1 MPKKGP
7 DFEQTGDSEK
17 QKSGKSTMGENSTSR
32 LYTNLLIA
40 NYLKRNGLEDSLTA
54 FIRETA
60 LPLSALEKTKSSYSN
75 VGEIPLEDLQSVI
88 EDRIYYKKLSFED
101 RLKTLS
107 INDDLAPIDNAKYGI
122 QSWNYSLKFSIDVK
136 LNEALP
142 KDTLF
147 ISTTFTEDGK
157 YLLLSSATGDLVA
170 YDIGKAT
177 SKSFKINEKVKSIVK
192 LCGSIGSSG
201 YHYVC
206 PMNGSF
212 YLLNKNFEVIPNG
225 VWKIH
230 ARMIT
235 HIKICN
241 VTESSWFIITSG
253 MDNFLRLSLL
263 EIKDGSPFFTQLS
276 EIKLAS
282 NCTSLNV
289 IANGGNSGR
298 RNSFSV
304 FLTRA
309 EFTHIACY
317 SIIDA
322 KNLVHSYNIALN
334 NAEFSTY
341 AFNIRDVIVVDF
353 VHSNN
358 EDTVKLTPSTMLVVA
373 TSHKPYMRLVLVEI
387 PMNIGYSM
395 SMELGEVQT
404 YYDKIIRNFATEI
417 CQDDFSLPILRKLDS
432 SNGILVGNDEGIY
445 SVDLMTGDSRL
456 LNIPNKANFLHN
468 RIKCMDVSRDQ
479 MRVVAGTS
487 TKSIYIIKVIK
498 NVY

>member
-1 MPKKGP
+1 MA
-7 DFEQTGDSEK
+7 D
-17 QKSGKSTMGENSTSR
+17 NSTSR
-32 LYTNLLIA
+32 FYTNLLIA
-40 NYLKRNGLEDSLTA
+40 NYLKHNGLEDTLAA

-60 LPLSALEKTKSSYSN
+60 LPLSALEKSDSSNSN
-75 VGEIPLEDLQSVI
+75 VGEIPLEDLQSVV
-88 EDRIYYKKLSFED
+88 EDRIYYKRRSFKY
-101 RLKTLS
+101 RFKTLP

-122 QSWNYSLKFSIDVK
+122 QPWNHSLKFSIDVK
-136 LNEALP
+136 LNKSLP

-147 ISTTFTEDGK
+147 ISATFTEDSK
-157 YLLLSSATGDLVA
+157 YILLSSATGYLVI
-170 YDIGKAT
+170 YDIEKAT

-192 LCGSIGSSG
+192 LYGPIGSSG
-201 YHYVC
+201 YQYVC

-212 YLLNKNFEVIPNG
+212 YLLNNDFELVNNA

-241 VTESSWFIITSG
+241 VTESSWFVITSG

-263 EIKDGSPFFTQLS
+263 EIKNGNTFLTKLS

-289 IANGGNSGR
+289 IANGDDGNGQ
-298 RNSFSV
+298 NSFSV

-309 EFTHIACY
+309 EYTHIACY

-341 AFNIRDVIVVDF
+341 AFNIRDVMAVDY
-353 VHSNN
+353 VHSNTK
-358 EDTVKLTPSTMLVVA
+358 DTIGLSPSTMLVVA
-373 TSHKPYMRLVLVEI
+373 TSHKPYMRLILVEI
-387 PMNIGYSM
+387 PMNTGHPKAM
-395 SMELGEVQT
+395 KLDKVQT
-404 YYDKIIRNFATEI
+404 YYDKILRNFATEI
-417 CQDDFSLPILRKLDS
+417 YQDDFSLPILGKLES
-432 SNGILVGNDEGIY
+432 SNGVLVGNDEGIY

-456 LNIPNKANFLHN
+456 LNIPGEANSLHD
-468 RIKCMDVSRDQ
+468 RIKCMDISKDQ

-487 TKSIYIIKVIK
+487 TKSIYILNVIK
-498 NVY
+498 NAQ